1 MKRALL
7 TMAGLTA
14 LGAAISLSTPSVAH
28 LREWS
33 LLATRPF
40 TLPFLW
46 RSLRQ
51 ATDSGDPAEA
61 FARAQAVL
69 EVLPEWTD
77 GHAVFAWRY
86 AIDGGNPLA
95 TGAARTAAAKERL
108 LAALAMMQQACWRTP
123 AKAADLLVWMAFV
136 VELAAQ
142 REPGLGALLA
152 ADKGLGTPAQL
163 SDRYLA
169 EAERVSGRAS
179 IREQRI
185 FLVPSLCAALLD
197 AKDPGGALNLLDA
210 TIARCDE
217 IRDLDLSREW
227 KASLTAVRRRLAGD
241 STVDPATF
249 RDDQRLAPLLPHL
262 AR

>member
-7 TMAGLTA
+7 TLAGLAA
-14 LGAAISLSTPSVAH
+14 LLAAATLSPPSVDH
-28 LREWS
+28 LRQWS

-46 RSLRQ
+46 RALRQ
-51 ATDSGDPAEA
+51 ATDNGDSAEA

-69 EVLPEWTD
+69 EALPEWTD

-95 TGAARTAAAKERL
+95 TGTARTAAAKERL

-123 AKAADLLVWMAFV
+123 AKAADLQVWMAFV

-152 ADKGLGTPAQL
+152 ADPGLGTPAQL

-169 EAERVSGRAS
+169 LAEQSTGRAS

-197 AKDPGGALNLLDA
+197 AGDRKGALDLLDA
-210 TIARCDE
+210 TIPRCDE
-217 IRDLDLSREW
+217 IRDPELGPEW
-227 KASLTAVRRRLAGD
+227 KATLTSVRRRLAGD
-241 STVDPATF
+241 RTVDPATF
-249 RDDQRLAPLLPHL
+249 RDDQRLVPLMPHL